1 MNIFKKKPSVEKEII
16 SVLEAM
22 KKVDKDSEE
31 YAKMAKNL
39 ETLCSANE
47 KNSKNVTSIIG
58 PIVVGVFS
66 LAEIIMIIYG
76 EETRIIA
83 SKALGFV
90 VKGRV

>member
-1 MNIFKKKPSVEKEII
+1 MNIFKKKPNVEKEII

-22 KKVDKDSEE
+22 KKIDKDSEE

-47 KNSKNVTSIIG
+47 KNSKNVISIIG
-58 PIVVGVFS
+58 PIVAGVFS
-66 LAEIIMIIYG
+66 LAGIIMIIYG
-76 EETRIIA
+76 EETRIIT